1 MLSPRMNRSMK
12 SLAAPMCFIFSVVLQ
27 ASAYGQAPNKP
38 TGLQPNANQNPQR
51 QERYQQFLQ
60 RFDTNKNGRID
71 PDELAKARQAIQQ
84 RQQQNR
90 PGSNS
95 TTQPQNNTAR
105 PNMNSQQYRQLLQ
118 RFDKDGDGR
127 LSGDELQAA
136 RQARQQMQGSL
147 RGRQLAGRILFN
159 FGVRKNRLDSNKLM
173 SEYDRNSDG
182 ELNAAERRSAIEAL
196 EKK

>member
-1 MLSPRMNRSMK
+1 
-12 SLAAPMCFIFSVVLQ
+12 
-27 ASAYGQAPNKP
+27 
-38 TGLQPNANQNPQR
+38 
-51 QERYQQFLQ
+51 
-60 RFDTNKNGRID
+60 
-71 PDELAKARQAIQQ
+71 
-84 RQQQNR
+84 
-90 PGSNS
+90 
-95 TTQPQNNTAR
+95 
-105 PNMNSQQYRQLLQ
+105 MNSQQYRQLLQ

-136 RQARQQMQGSL
+136 RQARQQMQGSQ

-196 EKK
+196 ENK